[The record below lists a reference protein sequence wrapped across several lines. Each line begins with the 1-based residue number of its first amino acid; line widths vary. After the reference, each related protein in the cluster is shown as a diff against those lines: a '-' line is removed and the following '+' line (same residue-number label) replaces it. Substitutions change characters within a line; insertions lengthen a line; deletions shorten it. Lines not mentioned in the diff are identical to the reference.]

1 MSKMLGQDIVTQ
13 EEFDIFLDTQFKEL
27 ETQFVDFKQKAE
39 EEKDALNKE
48 IASSRVLSMIGMASG
63 LISII
68 GLALVV
74 IL

>member
-1 MSKMLGQDIVTQ
+1 MLGQDIVTQ
-13 EEFDIFLDTQFKEL
+13 EEFDIFLDTQFKGL
-27 ETQFVDFKQKAE
+27 ETQITDLKQKAE
-39 EEKDALNKE
+39 EEKAALNKE